1 MQKVLIVMVMS
12 LFFVTSVFAQGKMTE
27 FNAGLLGPKDAKSGF
42 YGGVNFGRMVDERVG
57 ISVGVHVYYSSY
69 TKSSKVGEN
78 VNGQIVISQEATE
91 LDQSAT
97 LIPIYFQLHF
107 VGPVSKSLDLKVTGG
122 VGYELLWSSVTNFQK
137 KIDGT
142 QFFSGFGWNIGAG
155 ISLPVSRASD
165 FYGELFYHGGSP
177 SRDEGKTEEGLP
189 VTSEINM
196 NGIGFR
202 VGLRIYNFG
211 F

>member
-1 MQKVLIVMVMS
+1 MHKALMIIGS
-12 LFFVTSVFAQGKMTE
+12 LFFLTSGIFAQGKMTE
-27 FNAGLLGPKDAKSGF
+27 FSAGLLAPKDAKSGF

-57 ISVGVHVYYSSY
+57 ISLGVHVYYSSY

-107 VGPVSKSLDLKVTGG
+107 VGPITKSLDLKVTGG

-155 ISLPVSRASD
+155 VSLPISRASD

-189 VTSEINM
+189 VSSEINM
-196 NGIGFR
+196 HGLGLR

-211 F
+211 I